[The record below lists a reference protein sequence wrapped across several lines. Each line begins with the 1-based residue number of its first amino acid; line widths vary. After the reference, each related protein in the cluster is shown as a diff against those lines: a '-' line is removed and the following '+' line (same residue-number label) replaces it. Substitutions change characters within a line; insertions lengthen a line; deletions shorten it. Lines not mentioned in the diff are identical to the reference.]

1 MTTENFIYENLWNSA
16 CVFVENFQK
25 THISCVPKQ
34 LSRFDQMLGYDETGF
49 QTILEQL
56 KLVKRQTMFLITGI
70 SAFYQFEA
78 AQLFSV

>member
-1 MTTENFIYENLWNSA
+1 
-16 CVFVENFQK
+16 
-25 THISCVPKQ
+25 
-34 LSRFDQMLGYDETGF
+34 MLGYDETGF